1 MVHIF
6 EKIHLSLEGTAVFPQ
21 RRVGPYTEVMESE
34 SPKNYKD
41 LGFAYSFPLMRPIAY
56 ELILLIVRA
65 IILTLALRAL
75 AFLYAWSPKIL
86 FSMSTESYDYG

>member
-6 EKIHLSLEGTAVFPQ
+6 EKIHLSLEGTAVLPQ
-21 RRVGPYTEVMESE
+21 RRVGPYTESE

-65 IILTLALRAL
+65 IIILTLALRAL